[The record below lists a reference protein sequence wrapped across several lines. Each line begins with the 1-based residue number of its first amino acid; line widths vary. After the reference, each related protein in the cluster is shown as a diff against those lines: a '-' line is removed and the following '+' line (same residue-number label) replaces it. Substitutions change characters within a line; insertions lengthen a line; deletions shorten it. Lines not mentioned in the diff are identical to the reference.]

1 MAANP
6 RKGAIATT
14 VSHRSPSVAPPAPR
28 APSARD
34 LALIDHIDGTLAVL
48 HGKWKVHLIFLMARG
63 IRRHGK
69 LLEHLPGV
77 SKKVMTDSLRAL
89 EQSGLVQRRVADVA
103 PSRVEYSLTPLGWTI
118 TEPLIALSEWGAS
131 HAGEVREARVRYDQ
145 GTGR

>member
-1 MAANP
+1 M
-6 RKGAIATT
+6 IATT

-28 APSARD
+28 APSAHD
-34 LALIDHIDGTLAVL
+34 LALVAHIDEALAVL

-89 EQSGLVQRRVADVA
+89 EQSGLVERRI
-103 PSRVEYSLTPLGWTI
+103 PSGVPWRVEYSLTQLGWTI
-118 TEPLIALSEWGAS
+118 TEPLIALSDWGAA
-131 HAGEVREARVRYDQ
+131 HVDEVNEARDRFDREVSQ
-145 GTGR
+145 